1 MIHQE
6 EEEIHRIHTLRQQL
20 HRCNYAY
27 YVENKPIIE
36 DSVYDKLLSELQ
48 ELEHRHISLFDP
60 NSPTQR
66 VGSDLRIEGF
76 KQFQHN
82 FPMLSL
88 GNTYN
93 LEELS
98 EFVTRITKNN
108 IDNKPINY
116 VCELKFD
123 GASINLQYQ
132 NGQLLRALTRGDGT
146 TGEDVTE
153 NVRTIKTIPL
163 VLHGTYPD
171 FFEVRG
177 EIIMPHESYENLNRQ
192 RIENNEIPFA
202 NPRNAAAG
210 TLKLLQSKEVARR
223 ELRCFAY
230 QMMTTQLL
238 EHNHFETLN
247 SLKNIGFSVSPYS
260 KIVSS
265 VKEMVDFIQYW
276 ESERKKLPFDTDGI
290 VIKVNQY
297 DLQQSL
303 GYTSKQPRWATA
315 YKYKAEEAVTELL
328 SVDFQVGRTG
338 AITPVANLVPVLLS
352 GSTVKRATLHNEEQI
367 KILGIAIGDSV
378 SIEKSGEIIPKII
391 NLHSMGKN
399 RQEIIFPAVCPQCST
414 PLVKNEGEAKHY
426 CPNRKTCK
434 PQLIGRLIHFAS
446 RKAMNIEGLGDE
458 TIELLYDNQLLFDIP
473 SIYRL
478 NTNDLLALPRMGEKS
493 VQNLLSAIEE
503 SKKTTFERVL
513 YALGISQVG
522 ETTAKTLVRH
532 FSSVQALQ
540 AATIEE
546 FVAVQDIGQKTAEE
560 LVAYFSS
567 EDTQK
572 MITELQSLGLQ
583 FSMKTSIKSTSAIF
597 ANQTFVITGTLSQPR
612 NYFKILIEDNG
623 GKVTDAVSDKTTYL
637 LAGEN
642 AGSKLQKAKAKNIP
656 ILSEE
661 EFLLKI

>member
-1 MIHQE
+1 MNHQE
-6 EEEIHRIHTLRQQL
+6 EDIQRIHTLRQQL

-27 YVENKPIIE
+27 YVKNNPIVE
-36 DSVYDKLLSELQ
+36 DSVYDRLLEELQ
-48 ELEHRHISLFDP
+48 QLERKHTSLFDP

-66 VGSDLRIEGF
+66 VGSDLRTEGF
-76 KQFQHN
+76 KQFRHS

-93 LEELS
+93 LEGLS

-108 IDNKPINY
+108 TDNQPITY

-153 NVRTIKTIPL
+153 NVRTIKTVPL
-163 VLHGTYPD
+163 VLHGPYPD

-177 EIIMPHESYENLNRQ
+177 EIIMPHQSYESLNRQ

-223 ELRCFAY
+223 ELHCFAY
-230 QMMTTQLL
+230 QMVSNEQFLN
-238 EHNHFETLN
+238 NHFETLG
-247 SLKNIGFSVSPYS
+247 SLKNMGFCISPYS
-260 KIVSS
+260 KTVSS
-265 VKEMVDFIQYW
+265 VKEMVDFIRHW
-276 ESERKKLPFDTDGI
+276 ENERKQLPFDTDGI
-290 VIKVNQY
+290 VIKVNRY
-297 DLQQSL
+297 SLQQSL

-315 YKYKAEEAVTELL
+315 YKYKAQEAVTQLL

-338 AITPVANLVPVLLS
+338 AITPVANLTPVLLS

-367 KILGIAIGDSV
+367 KILGIAIGDNV

-391 NLHSMGKN
+391 NLHSKGEH
-399 RQEIIFPAVCPQCST
+399 RQQIIFPTVCPQCGT
-414 PLVKNEGEAKHY
+414 TLVKNEGEAKHY
-426 CPNRKTCK
+426 CPNSKSCK

-458 TIELLYDNQLLFDIP
+458 TVELLYDNQLLLDIP

-478 NTNDLLALPRMGEKS
+478 QAKDLEALPRMGEKS

-503 SKKTTFERVL
+503 SKKTPFERVL

-522 ETTAKTLVRH
+522 ETTAKTLARH
-532 FSSVQALQ
+532 FLCVQSVCK
-540 AATIEE
+540 ATIEE
-546 FVAVQDIGQKTAEE
+546 FTAVQDIGQKTAEE
-560 LVAYFSS
+560 LVRYFSS
-567 EDTQK
+567 DENQK
-572 MITELQSLGLQ
+572 MIADLEVLGLQ
-583 FSMKTSIKSTSAIF
+583 LSMEALVQPTSAIF
-597 ANQTFVITGTLSQPR
+597 ANQTVVITGTLSQPR
-612 NYFKILIEDNG
+612 SYFKALIESNG
-623 GKVTDAVSDKTTYL
+623 GKVTDAISDKTTYL

-642 AGSKLQKAKAKNIP
+642 AGSKLQKAKAKGI
-656 ILSEE
+656 IIVSETE
-661 EFLLKI
+661 LLQKL